1 MGNYFVYIVTNPSR
15 EVLYIGMTNDLNRRL
30 MEHFENRGRAK
41 TFAGKY
47 FCYKLLYFERHY
59 SALAAIEREKE
70 IKKWSRKKKDAL
82 IKTENPGFRFLNT
95 EVLEY

>member
-30 MEHFENRGRAK
+30 MEHFENRGNAK

-82 IKTENPGFRFLNT
+82 IKTENPGFKFLNT